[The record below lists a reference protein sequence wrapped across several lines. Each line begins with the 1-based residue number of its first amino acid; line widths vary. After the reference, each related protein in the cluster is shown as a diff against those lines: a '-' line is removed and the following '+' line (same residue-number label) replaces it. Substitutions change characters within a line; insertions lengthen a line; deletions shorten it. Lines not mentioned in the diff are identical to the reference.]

1 MKSLK
6 YYDKNR
12 HATWLELFFDLIFV
26 VAIGK
31 VTHISVMFITGT
43 LSLSKYGRFYCF
55 LFHYG
60 GSGLVTRFTPTGLI
74 QTVTLTAWQHCL

>member
-31 VTHISVMFITGT
+31 VTHILGHVHHGHFEPEQVWTF
-43 LSLSKYGRFYCF
+43 LLL